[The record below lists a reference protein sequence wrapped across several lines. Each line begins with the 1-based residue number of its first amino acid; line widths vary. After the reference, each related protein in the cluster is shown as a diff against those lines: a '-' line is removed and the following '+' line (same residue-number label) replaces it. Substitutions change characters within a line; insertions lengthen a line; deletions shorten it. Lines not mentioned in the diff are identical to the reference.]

1 MRRRGPARRSS
12 GVWPKEQPMMK
23 TLMKAIALMLLL
35 LIAALLATGCA
46 SDTRR
51 YSRALKEYI
60 DSSGRGG

>member
-1 MRRRGPARRSS
+1 
-12 GVWPKEQPMMK
+12 MMK